1 MKAKEALFW
10 SIAFPGFGQ
19 FLNGKYVKG
28 IVLLLLELL
37 VNIMANFN
45 LVIISSF
52 HGDIHKAVSE
62 ANLQWLMFY
71 PCIYF
76 FAMWDAY
83 KDAGGGKEPYSFL
96 PFAITAYF
104 VTLGIIF
111 SAKIKLFGVLLG
123 PLWLPMLG
131 AIPGIVVG
139 LALKKVIIKR
149 SA

>member
-1 MKAKEALFW
+1 MKAKEALLW

-83 KDAGGGKEPYSFL
+83 KDAGGGKEHYSFL

>member
-1 MKAKEALFW
+1 MKAKEALLW